1 MIVRPHIWGIALLA
15 VPGIVLT
22 PATAQENATS
32 TLAAQ
37 HIARGDAYVDAKQ
50 LDQALEEYNEAI
62 RLDPNQPTYYHR
74 RGLLYKIIGSFVHA
88 EDDFSAEIRLEPT
101 SAEGYCQR
109 GACRP
114 PRSFPTIWEK
124 ADPRS
129 KMSPSPGRAKRIADL
144 TEAIR
149 LDPMRR

>member
-1 MIVRPHIWGIALLA
+1 MVRTNHKTRGTGGLDSKSPIAYPPLHARPDLSSPFRVTNDHPKIARPTIWGIALLA

-74 RGLLYKIIGSFVHA
+74 RGLLYKI
-88 EDDFSAEIRLEPT
+88 
-101 SAEGYCQR
+101 
-109 GACRP
+109 
-114 PRSFPTIWEK
+114 
-124 ADPRS
+124 
-129 KMSPSPGRAKRIADL
+129 
-144 TEAIR
+144 
-149 LDPMRR
+149 